1 MVQDPSIFIKFS
13 TMTYIQKLYLITINC
28 FLQNIKNSNYMRD
41 ITIKQIPLQI
51 MRDKPFM
58 VHSLKNLLIFND
70 ISHLRYFILE
80 TLNFQYIFVK

>member
-1 MVQDPSIFIKFS
+1 MKTS

-51 MRDKPFM
+51 MRDTPFM
-58 VHSLKNLLIFND
+58 VHP
-70 ISHLRYFILE
+70 
-80 TLNFQYIFVK
+80 